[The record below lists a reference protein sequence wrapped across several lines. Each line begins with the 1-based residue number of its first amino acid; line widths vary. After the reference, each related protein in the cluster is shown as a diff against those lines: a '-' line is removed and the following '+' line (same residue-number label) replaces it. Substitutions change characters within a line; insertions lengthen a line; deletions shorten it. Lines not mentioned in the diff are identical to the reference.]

1 MDLEEFEM
9 KKSLFSSLVWILI
22 LVFALVGCS
31 NDTDTTKKKST
42 DSPQVEASTTSK
54 VTEEF
59 GVKISED
66 EVTFTDSRNQE
77 VTIKKNPQRV
87 VSVFNSYLEIWM
99 ASGGSIVG
107 TIEPSGDKPIE
118 GTENAEIV
126 GTLGAVSLEKVLS
139 LEPDVVIVNG
149 NSNHHMELVPSLE
162 QNGIDVIALD
172 FVYKEDYFKLAR
184 IFTALTGR
192 DDLYEQNVKQVK
204 GDIDTIITESP
215 TDKNYKILLMMASG
229 KSITARSSDSYV
241 GEMLA
246 DLHTT
251 NIADASNNLLSETNF
266 SLEKILEEDPDFI
279 FVQTTGSDM
288 QVVYD
293 KLKQDVESNPAWASL
308 KAIKNDRYIFLPKDL
323 YMYKANHRY
332 AEAYKGLAQHLYGE

>member
-1 MDLEEFEM
+1 M
-9 KKSLFSSLVWILI
+9 KKGLWASFLMVMVL
-22 LVFALVGCS
+22 ALGLAACS
-31 NDTDTTKKKST
+31 NDSEEVKETEAKVVQEETTQET
-42 DSPQVEASTTSK
+42 ITEQYGVK
-54 VTEEF
+54 VTD
-59 GVKISED
+59 KD
-66 EVTFTDSRNQE
+66 VTFTDTRGQE
-77 VTIKKNPQRV
+77 VTIEKNPQRV

-99 ASGGSIVG
+99 ASGGEVIG
-107 TIEPSGDKPIE
+107 TIEPSGDKPVP

-162 QNGIDVIALD
+162 QSGIKVIALD
-172 FVYKEDYFKLAR
+172 FVFKEDYFKLAR
-184 IFTALTGR
+184 VFTALTGR
-192 DDLYEQNVKQVK
+192 EDLYETNVKEVNANIEK
-204 GDIDTIITESP
+204 IIADSP
-215 TDKNYKILLMMASG
+215 TDKNYKVLLMMASG
-229 KSITARSSDSYV
+229 KSITARGTDSYV
-241 GEMLA
+241 GEMLK

-251 NIADASNNLLSETNF
+251 NIADVSNNLLSETSF
-266 SLEKILEEDPDFI
+266 SLEKIIEEDPDFI

-308 KAIKNDRYIFLPKDL
+308 QAVQNDRYIFLPKDL

-332 AEAYKGLAQHLYGE
+332 AEAYEGLAQHLYGE

>member
-1 MDLEEFEM
+1 M
-9 KKSLFSSLVWILI
+9 KKGLWASFLMVMVL
-22 LVFALVGCS
+22 ALGLAACS
-31 NDTDTTKKKST
+31 NDSEEVKETEAKEVEVQEEAKQDATTEQHGVIITDK
-42 DSPQVEASTTSK
+42 D
-54 VTEEF
+54 
-59 GVKISED
+59 
-66 EVTFTDSRNQE
+66 VTFTDTRGQE
-77 VTIKKNPQRV
+77 VTIEKNPQRV

-99 ASGGSIVG
+99 ASGGEVVG
-107 TIEPSGDKPIE
+107 TIEPSGDKPVP

-162 QNGIDVIALD
+162 QSGIKVIALD

-184 IFTALTGR
+184 VFTALTGR
-192 DDLYEQNVKQVK
+192 EDLYEQNVNEVNANIEK
-204 GDIDTIITESP
+204 IIAESP
-215 TDKNYKILLMMASG
+215 TDKNYKVLLMMASG
-229 KSITARSSDSYV
+229 KSITARGTDSYV
-241 GEMLA
+241 GEMLK

-251 NIADASNNLLSETNF
+251 NIADVSNNLLSETSF
-266 SLEKILEEDPDFI
+266 SMEKIIEEDPDFI

-308 KAIKNDRYIFLPKDL
+308 QAVQNERYIFLPKDL
-323 YMYKANHRY
+323 YMYKANQRY
-332 AEAYKGLAQHLYGE
+332 AEAYEGLAQHLYGE

>member
-1 MDLEEFEM
+1 M
-9 KKSLFSSLVWILI
+9 KKGLWASFLMVMVL
-22 LVFALVGCS
+22 ALGLAACS
-31 NDTDTTKKKST
+31 NDSEEVNETAAEVVQEETTQET
-42 DSPQVEASTTSK
+42 ITEQYGVK
-54 VTEEF
+54 VTD
-59 GVKISED
+59 KD
-66 EVTFTDSRNQE
+66 VTFTDTRGQE
-77 VTIKKNPQRV
+77 VTIEKNPQRV

-99 ASGGSIVG
+99 ASGGEVIG
-107 TIEPSGDKPIE
+107 TIEPSGDKPVP

-162 QNGIDVIALD
+162 QSGIKVIALD
-172 FVYKEDYFKLAR
+172 FVFKEDYFKLAR
-184 IFTALTGR
+184 VFTALTGR
-192 DDLYEQNVKQVK
+192 EDLYETNVKEVNANIEK
-204 GDIDTIITESP
+204 IIADSP
-215 TDKNYKILLMMASG
+215 TDKNYKVLLMMASG
-229 KSITARSSDSYV
+229 KSITARGTDSYV
-241 GEMLA
+241 GEMLK

-251 NIADASNNLLSETNF
+251 NIADVSNNLLSETSF
-266 SLEKILEEDPDFI
+266 SLEKIIEEDPDFI

-308 KAIKNDRYIFLPKDL
+308 QAVQNDRYIFLPKDL

-332 AEAYKGLAQHLYGE
+332 AEAYEGLAQHLYGE

>member
-1 MDLEEFEM
+1 M
-9 KKSLFSSLVWILI
+9 KKNLWASIVLI
-22 LVFALVGCS
+22 MMLALGLAACS
-31 NDTDTTKKKST
+31 NDTDEPK
-42 DSPQVEASTTSK
+42 EASADSAPK
-54 VTEEF
+54 EEVAVQEETEQF
-59 GVKISED
+59 GVKITKED
-66 EVTFTDSRNQE
+66 VTFTDSRDQE

-99 ASGGSIVG
+99 ASGGEVVG
-107 TIEPSGDKPIE
+107 TIEPSGDKPLP

-149 NSNHHMELVPSLE
+149 NSSHHMELVPSLE
-162 QNGIDVIALD
+162 QNGIKVIALS
-172 FVYKEDYFKLAR
+172 FVYKEDYYKLAR

-192 DDLYEQNVKQVK
+192 EDLFEKNVKQVNEQ
-204 GDIDTIITESP
+204 IEEIIAQSP
-215 TDKNYKILLMMASG
+215 HDKNYKVLLVMASG
-229 KSITARSSDSYV
+229 KSITARGTDSYV
-241 GEMLA
+241 GEMLK

-251 NIADASNNLLSETNF
+251 NIADVSNNLLSETTF
-266 SLEKILEEDPDFI
+266 SMEKILEEDPDFI

-293 KLKQDVESNPAWASL
+293 KLKQDVESNPAWSSL
-308 KAIKNDRYIFLPKDL
+308 KAVQNDRYIFLPKDL

-332 AEAYKGLAQHLYGE
+332 AEAYEGLAQHLYGE